1 MLVAT
6 EVALSLMLLVGA
18 GLMLKSFSKLRTVDG
33 GFSAERVLTILFSL
47 PAKRYPIPA
56 QVAGFYETLGERMR
70 ALPGVEDAGLVT
82 VPPLAG
88 LWSDAIFTIE
98 GMPPPK
104 SGQYMDALKR
114 SVDPEYFKTMG
125 IPLKRGRF
133 FTKDDRL
140 DAAGKAIVSDALV
153 KEYLAGQ
160 DPIGKRIR
168 GVNKDGYEIIG
179 VVGDT
184 RMDLAMEPEPTMYIP
199 YAEGIDRRATIVVR
213 TSGDPNLMSLP
224 VQKVMREID
233 ADLPAVSVQTIDD
246 LREGGTQQ
254 SRFGL
259 SLVGLFAGLAVV
271 LASIGLY
278 GVLAYSV
285 GQRTNEFGIRM
296 ALGADGAAITKLVLW
311 QGMKPAAAG
320 IVVGVL
326 GGFAATSLLRSV
338 LFEVNPNDP
347 AVMVGVALLIG
358 VIAIAASFIPAWRA
372 TRIDPL
378 IALRAE

>member
-1 MLVAT
+1 
-6 EVALSLMLLVGA
+6 MLLVGA

-33 GFSAERVLTILFSL
+33 GFSAERVLTILFNL
-47 PAKRYPIPA
+47 PAKRYPTPA
-56 QVAGFYETLGERMR
+56 QVAGFYETLGDRMR

-125 IPLKRGRF
+125 IALKRGRF

-168 GVNKDGYEIIG
+168 GVNNDGYEIIG

-184 RMDLAMEPEPTMYIP
+184 RMELATEPEPTMYIP

-233 ADLPAVSVQTIDD
+233 TDLPAVTVQTIDD

-278 GVLAYSV
+278 GVLTYSV

-326 GGFAATSLLRSV
+326 GGLAATSLLRSV
-338 LFEVNPNDP
+338 LFEVSPNDP

-372 TRIDPL
+372 TRIDPVL
-378 IALRAE
+378 ALRAE